1 MTSPTGARPRNNGA
15 SGPGAAFTLI
25 ELILVMA
32 ILSAVFAVASPSL
45 ARFFK
50 GRSLIE
56 ETRRFWAMVQ
66 YAQNLAVSR
75 AIPLEV
81 RIDTQAKQ
89 YGLYPAPGYEDDTSQ
104 ELFFA
109 YDEMIRLDPLPLRSN
124 NPRGT
129 VMTFLPDGTMDE
141 ETSVSALAFSRTD
154 KTEDSPV
161 YYVTRNEL
169 GTGYEILDQA
179 GYDDARTRPVYT
191 VSPGLR

>member
-1 MTSPTGARPRNNGA
+1 MTSPIGARPRNKEERE
-15 SGPGAAFTLI
+15 PGSAFTLI

-50 GRSLIE
+50 SRSMIE
-56 ETRRFWAMVQ
+56 EARRFLALVR
-66 YAQNLAVSR
+66 YGQNQAIAR

-89 YGLYPAPGYEDDTSQ
+89 YGLYPAPGYEDNTRR

-109 YDEMIRLDPLPLRSN
+109 YDEMIRLEPYPLRAN
-124 NPRGT
+124 HPRGT
-129 VMTFLPDGTMDE
+129 VMRFLPDGTMDE
-141 ETSVSALAFSRTD
+141 ETSVFSLAFSRTD
-154 KTEDSPV
+154 KTNGDPV
-161 YYVTRNEL
+161 YYVVRNEL

-179 GYDDARTRPVYT
+179 GYDDARSRQAFTLT
-191 VSPGLR
+191 PGRR